1 MSFVCI
7 CTVLYATSCCCRT
20 CAAVHGGTCI
30 YIAKLIFIPLCSF
43 QNHAITPKFAAEK
56 LNTNFISVCAV
67 YTVALEVQR
76 MKRTPTNKESET
88 QLQRIPILRLC
99 KENGPSPSAV
109 GSRRCFGRKETLR
122 WLKPEGSFAHIH
134 FEHAD
139 IGRKYMNGPNDL
151 DIN

>member
-43 QNHAITPKFAAEK
+43 QNHAITPKFAAEQ
-56 LNTNFISVCAV
+56 LNTNFISVCVV

-76 MKRTPTNKESET
+76 MRRTPTNKESDT
-88 QLQRIPILRLC
+88 QLL
-99 KENGPSPSAV
+99 ENQYFVIVQENWEGGMASWAV
-109 GSRRCFGRKETLR
+109 ASGG
-122 WLKPEGSFAHIH
+122 G
-134 FEHAD
+134 
-139 IGRKYMNGPNDL
+139 
-151 DIN
+151 